1 MSPSP
6 LYREELQA
14 LQTNAAEAA
23 DDSMEISTL
32 QLQLDQ
38 AEQDR
43 HQLQQVW
50 LSHSVL
56 VQECLGVYLTVAGRS
71 QPKLQQVAQL
81 TQPLLVV

>member
-1 MSPSP
+1 MCQ
-6 LYREELQA
+6 YRVELQA
-14 LQTNAAEAA
+14 LQASAAEAA

-50 LSHSVL
+50 PALSIL
-56 VQECLGVYLTVAGRS
+56 V
-71 QPKLQQVAQL
+71 
-81 TQPLLVV
+81 